1 MIPRVHMARKRLA
14 IARER
19 LAWAIWAKDQ
29 HDSWDNVLPPSYFAA
44 RWRIARRRETL
55 RAIERRKDR
64 IP

>member
-1 MIPRVHMARKRLA
+1 MIPRVRMARKRLA

-19 LAWAIWAKDQ
+19 SESAVWAKDQ

-44 RWRIARRRETL
+44 RWRIARRQETL

-64 IP
+64 IC